1 MAMPS
6 SLQIFPVPENS
17 VNCRLVFSETDSL
30 CYHIHIATADL
41 YWDLAAIKD
50 HLDTSN
56 YPKASENDVMI
67 ALYSPRNAKVLGK
80 FKDECNGTA
89 PLEFVGLRAKMYSL
103 QISRRQTKTTTKG
116 IKKSFI
122 KKHVTHQ
129 MFLHTL
135 RNKTCTKARFL
146 NFRSRNRTIQ
156 TEEVNKI
163 CLSAFDDKRYIGMDG
178 VSSLAYGHYRIASRD
193 FVLCHVHFNI
203 AITNVCYYR
212 NVFVSY
218 IVRFHVAIFSNNLL

>member
-17 VNCRLVFSETDSL
+17 VNCRLVFSDTDSL

-135 RNKTCTKARFL
+135 LTTNDISGWTA
-146 NFRSRNRTIQ
+146 SRLWHTD
-156 TEEVNKI
+156 T
-163 CLSAFDDKRYIGMDG
+163 
-178 VSSLAYGHYRIASRD
+178 IASRLEIS
-193 FVLCHVHFNI
+193 FSVM
-203 AITNVCYYR
+203 
-212 NVFVSY
+212 Y
-218 IVRFHVAIFSNNLL
+218 ILILL